1 MQKFAKY
8 GHTAHD
14 LEAQKMKPQI
24 LKVAKSFRQIFDEI
38 VRQRQKFQSLKVD
51 NFNGQAHETGSEIG
65 KKLLWWVF
73 LLLPLDYEPFAVRN
87 RSR

>member
-1 MQKFAKY
+1 MLQRLSKFCLKWQKFAKY

-51 NFNGQAHETGSEIG
+51 NFNGQAHETVLKLAKNYFDGSFFYS
-65 KKLLWWVF
+65 L
-73 LLLPLDYEPFAVRN
+73 
-87 RSR
+87 